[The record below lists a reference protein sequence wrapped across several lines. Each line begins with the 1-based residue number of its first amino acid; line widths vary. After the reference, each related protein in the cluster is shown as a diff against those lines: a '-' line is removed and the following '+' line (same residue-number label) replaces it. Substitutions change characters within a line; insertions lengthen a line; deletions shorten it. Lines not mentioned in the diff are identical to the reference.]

1 MRIRKPRRNE
11 GKMAKKNYAAMADGV
26 IRAVGGEGNIANVTH
41 CMTRLRLQ
49 LVDSSKLDE
58 EGAKKIPGILNLIIQ
73 NGEYQF
79 VVGQDVPSL
88 YEEMTKREGI
98 KAGGSVEDPEALK
111 ADNKP
116 KGKVLDAIFSFIG
129 GTFSPVIPVL
139 VAGGLTGAVLT
150 LLTTFFGIS
159 ADSGTYQVFYAI
171 KDRMSVV

>member
-1 MRIRKPRRNE
+1 
-11 GKMAKKNYAAMADGV
+11 MAKKNYAAMADGV

-111 ADNKP
+111 ADNVRP
-116 KGKVLDAIFSFIG
+116 YKGEGTGRYFLLHRRNFFTGNSGVG
-129 GTFSPVIPVL
+129 GRGPYRRGFDL
-139 VAGGLTGAVLT
+139 AHYFFRHQCGLRNIS
-150 LLTTFFGIS
+150 GILCN
-159 ADSGTYQVFYAI
+159 
-171 KDRMSVV
+171 

>member
-1 MRIRKPRRNE
+1 
-11 GKMAKKNYAAMADGV
+11 MAKKNYAAMADGV

-98 KAGGSVEDPEALK
+98 KAGGSVEDSEGTGRYFLLHRR
-111 ADNKP
+111 NFFT
-116 KGKVLDAIFSFIG
+116 GNSGVG
-129 GTFSPVIPVL
+129 GRGPYRRGFDL
-139 VAGGLTGAVLT
+139 AHYFFRHQCGLRNIS
-150 LLTTFFGIS
+150 GILCN
-159 ADSGTYQVFYAI
+159 
-171 KDRMSVV
+171 